1 MLAKNIDN
9 ALTIWSRHKNTDVL
23 STYSRY
29 PLFCTMLAELVPQF
43 SFVDW
48 LVAAMVATSRT
59 QEKDKTPRSARP
71 SRRKKDKKKSGV
83 VVDKHAK
90 AVALNM
96 VASRIETVKAN
107 KGGGIELPYGTIAKV
122 IEELLPTFPW
132 LSRNM
137 VKYHL
142 KCLTSKKQRQQEPM
156 GAIRRREETL
166 LWTLGIRNQ
175 HC

>member
-1 MLAKNIDN
+1 MLCLHDACRTS
-9 ALTIWSRHKNTDVL
+9 ATIL
-23 STYSRY
+23 I
-29 PLFCTMLAELVPQF
+29 CG
-43 SFVDW
+43 

-96 VASRIETVKAN
+96 VVSRIETTVKAN

-137 VKYHL
+137 VK
-142 KCLTSKKQRQQEPM
+142 C
-156 GAIRRREETL
+156 A
-166 LWTLGIRNQ
+166 
-175 HC
+175 